1 MTTQQM
7 LVRLVEIEKLMRT
20 TYLRSG
26 DKKYKKNDVRNILH
40 RVADKVTEL
49 RCDLKY
55 PYCAVNAKKAKKGEE
70 LCHKTQ

>member
-20 TYLRSG
+20 NYLKSG
-26 DKKYKKNDVRNILH
+26 DKRYKKNDVRIILH

-55 PYCAVNAKKAKKGEE
+55 PYAKKAKKGEE
-70 LCHKTQ
+70 LCQKTQ